1 MKTYREQV
9 DELLRQPDKMLTKK
23 PFTRGYV
30 SDKPSLPNGGQAGV
44 NESVSVQPHRQKLKI
59 VSQHQFEKELD
70 PNSHDVL
77 FDENIPSLC
86 VKVSDNDYRDVIY
99 KRMSVPIQRM
109 IKNKQVMHL
118 TANPMQ
124 FTLMDIDPD
133 ETMQKNF
140 ITFKQYWE
148 LRNQDG
154 MKVKMVD
161 AQKSY
166 GDAGLLYY
174 FDSEKRIKSRLLSYS
189 DGYTLCPHNDKNG
202 ERILECVYYIKD
214 DIEHLDCY
222 DKVFMH
228 SFVKVAEEE
237 DGKTIQ
243 GWKLISSEEH
253 GFSEIPLIT
262 KRGNVAWNDV
272 QPIIEAYEEL
282 YNIFNAIQKRYGW
295 GIFYVKGKFNDTA
308 RKIAGSVVLNDTSID
323 GKGDAKFLT
332 PPTPQGTID
341 TLNLMLESIQLGSST
356 TFLLPKDVKMSGD
369 ISGIAIMLTQSL
381 DMENALQGVIE
392 WQNVADKMVRL
403 FKEGLAKELV
413 NKDENRTAVTE
424 FEKMDIN
431 AKFKVWRPLNEYE
444 YNQMLTMLL
453 GAGVLSQESA
463 IELNTFSKPDEKNR
477 IRKEEEEA
485 EKKALEQL
493 EKQASNVGE
502 QNGQT
507 TSNGDEK
514 GGNE

>member
-1 MKTYREQV
+1 
-9 DELLRQPDKMLTKK
+9 
-23 PFTRGYV
+23 
-30 SDKPSLPNGGQAGV
+30 
-44 NESVSVQPHRQKLKI
+44 
-59 VSQHQFEKELD
+59 
-70 PNSHDVL
+70 
-77 FDENIPSLC
+77 
-86 VKVSDNDYRDVIY
+86 
-99 KRMSVPIQRM
+99 
-109 IKNKQVMHL
+109 
-118 TANPMQ
+118 MQ
-124 FTLMDIDPD
+124 FTLMDINPD
-133 ETMQKNF
+133 DKMQENF

-161 AQKSY
+161 AQKSF

-174 FDSEKRIKSRLLSYS
+174 FDSDGCIKSRLISYK

-214 DIEHLDCY
+214 DVECLDCY
-222 DKVFMH
+222 DKEFMYSYIKSNDDEEKSM
-228 SFVKVAEEE
+228 SF
-237 DGKTIQ
+237 D
-243 GWKLISSEEH
+243 GWKYLGAESH

-262 KRGNVAWNDV
+262 KRGDVAWNNI

-282 YNIFNAIQKRYGW
+282 YNIFNAIQKRFGW
-295 GIFYVKGKFNDTA
+295 GIFYVKGKFKETTK
-308 RKIAGSVVLNDTSID
+308 KIAGSVVLNDTSID

-413 NKDENRTAVTE
+413 NKGENKTAVTD
-424 FEKMDIN
+424 FAKMNIN

-444 YNQMLTMLL
+444 YNQMVTMLL

-477 IRKEEEEA
+477 IKKEEEEA
-485 EKKALEQL
+485 ERKAQEQL
-493 EKQASNVGE
+493 EQQSRIAQSDNANRMG
-502 QNGQT
+502 
-507 TSNGDEK
+507 GD
-514 GGNE
+514 GDGVV